1 MHKVVSFGETM
12 IRFSTTR
19 MERLEQAQFLEIR
32 SAGAESNFCIGC
44 SQMGLK
50 PVWIS
55 KIPDNPLGRLT
66 QRNLHKYGV
75 ETSIVWDNQHRIGS
89 YYIEYGSFPR
99 ATSVLYDR
107 DDSAIRFIEEEE
119 IDWSVLDDA
128 EMVHLTGI
136 TVALGK
142 KAKKAI
148 EAFIE
153 KAHERGIKVSFDVNY
168 RAKLWSP
175 EEAKEHISDV
185 LKNKV
190 DFLFVGIGDANRI
203 FGFEGDS
210 DKIIE
215 QLKDTFDCELVILTL
230 GSEGAMAYDGEKK
243 YFAKTQPSDTVDPIG
258 SGDAF
263 DAAFVSSYLKGK
275 GIQECLETGNALAAL
290 KRTIVGDEPIFS
302 YEDVLKL
309 AELNTKGIER

>member
-32 SAGAESNFCIGC
+32 SAGAESNFCVGC
-44 SQMGLK
+44 SQMGLN
-50 PVWIS
+50 PIWVS
-55 KIPDNPLGRLT
+55 SLPDNPLGRLV

-75 ETSIVWDNQHRIGS
+75 ETSISWDKEHRVGT

-99 ATSVLYDR
+99 ATSVVYDR
-107 DDSAIRFIEEEE
+107 DDSAIRFVEESD

-136 TVALGK
+136 TVALGEKAKTAVETFMK
-142 KAKKAI
+142 KAN
-148 EAFIE
+148 E
-153 KAHERGIKVSFDVNY
+153 KGVKVSFDVNY

-175 EEAKEHISDV
+175 EEAKKHISEV

-190 DFLFVGIGDANRI
+190 EFLFVGIGDAKKI
-203 FGFEGDS
+203 FSFEGEADE
-210 DKIIE
+210 IIE
-215 QLKDTFDCELVILTL
+215 KLKTTFNCELVILTL
-230 GSEGAMAYDGEKK
+230 GSEGAMAYDGKNK
-243 YFAKTQPSDTVDPIG
+243 YFAKTQPSETVDPIG

-263 DAAFVSSYLKGK
+263 DAAFVSAYLKGK
-275 GIQECLETGNALAAL
+275 GVQECLETGNALAAL

-309 AELNTKGIER
+309 AEINTKGIER